1 MHALVLWFDTEFS
14 DRFCKEKPVL
24 LTTSPHEGQTHWAQT
39 GALGAVSDAS
49 QRVCGVQL
57 P

>member
-1 MHALVLWFDTEFS
+1 MLWFDTEFS